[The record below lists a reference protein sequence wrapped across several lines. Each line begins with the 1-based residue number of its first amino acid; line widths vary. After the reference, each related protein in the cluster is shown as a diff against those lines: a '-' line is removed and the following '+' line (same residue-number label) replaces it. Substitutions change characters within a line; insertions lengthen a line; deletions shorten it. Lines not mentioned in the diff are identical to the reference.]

1 MSFFD
6 LGVTIKDIEAV
17 EFSYQMSEYHV
28 FEKIPTPRNMIRTN
42 KQAVFGY
49 D

>member
-6 LGVTIKDIEAV
+6 LGVTIKDIKAV
-17 EFSYQMSEYHV
+17 EFSYQKSEYQV
-28 FEKIPTPRNMIRTN
+28 FEKIPTPKNMIRTN
-42 KQAVFGY
+42 KQAMFGY